1 MRTREGSGAER
12 AEKDDRDDF
21 VLRDR
26 KVGVGPTKYSPGHQG
41 KTSEKALSTREYQS
55 CEPKE
60 KLPLY
65 VQGEYKRF

>member
-21 VLRDR
+21 VLGDG
-26 KVGVGPTKYSPGHQG
+26 KVGVGPTKYFPGRQG
-41 KTSEKALSTREYQS
+41 KTSEKELSTQEHRS

-65 VQGEYKRF
+65 SQGKCRHF